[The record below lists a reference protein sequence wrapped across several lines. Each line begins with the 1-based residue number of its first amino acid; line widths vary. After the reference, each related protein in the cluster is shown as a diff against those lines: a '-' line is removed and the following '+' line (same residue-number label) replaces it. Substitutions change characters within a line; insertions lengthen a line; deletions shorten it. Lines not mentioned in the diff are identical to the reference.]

1 MTRMLGRSIRIT
13 IGERRFQDSLR
24 VAFSVEKTLGSAAHM
39 GRGQLDVWN
48 LNPDSRAQLDKPGT
62 QVVVEAGYGKD
73 LSVLFSADVLSDAAS
88 NLSRIRTVRAT
99 FSILRSMS
107 FPSVGPTPFP
117 HRSFEG
123 GS

>member
-1 MTRMLGRSIRIT
+1 MTRMLGRTIRIT
-13 IGERRFQDSLR
+13 IGERRFHDSLR

-73 LSVLFSADVLSDAAS
+73 LSVLFATSGARGPEHAA
-88 NLSRIRTVRAT
+88 TVRTSAT
-99 FSILRSMS
+99 PANRRITR
-107 FPSVGPTPFP
+107 
-117 HRSFEG
+117 R
-123 GS
+123 